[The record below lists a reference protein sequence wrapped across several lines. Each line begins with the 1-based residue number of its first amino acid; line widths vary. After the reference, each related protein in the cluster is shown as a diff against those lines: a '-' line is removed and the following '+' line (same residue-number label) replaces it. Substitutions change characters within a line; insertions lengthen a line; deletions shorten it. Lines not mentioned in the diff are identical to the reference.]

1 VEKHLLTLI
10 FLLLLVDVINNL
22 VRLWK
27 NTKLLRNFGSLLGW
41 LTFVSFLGLMSFRI
55 IAAHRAPFAN
65 MYEFTLLFTG
75 FILIISIILRR
86 TLLSPLFDLAVT
98 LLLLVLLAVTSTI
111 SADLQ
116 PLMPA
121 LQSNW
126 LHIHVATAIIAYGAF
141 AAAFCLGIV
150 YLAKSPDS
158 THELQQID
166 QRIYR
171 LVVLGFTFLTFVI
184 ITGAIWAEQA
194 WGNWWSWD
202 PKETWSLITWIVYA
216 VYLHARSSR
225 QWKGRKTIWI
235 VVIGFLVVLF
245 TLFGVSILLPG
256 LHSYA

>member
-1 VEKHLLTLI
+1 MEKHLLTLI
-10 FLLLLVDVINNL
+10 FLLLLLDAFSNL

-27 NTKLLRNFGSLLGW
+27 DAKLLRNFSSLLLW
-41 LTFVSFLGLMSFRI
+41 LAFISFLGMMSFRI
-55 IAAHRAPFAN
+55 MAAHRVPFAN
-65 MYEFTLLFTG
+65 MYEFTLLCAG
-75 FILIISIILRR
+75 FIIIASVILRR
-86 TLLSPLFDLAVT
+86 TLLSPLFDLAVA
-98 LLLLVLLAVTSTI
+98 LLLLVLLAITSTI
-111 SADLQ
+111 SADLH

-126 LHIHVATAIIAYGAF
+126 LHIHVAAAIIAYGAF
-141 AAAFCLGIV
+141 ALAFCLGIV

-158 THELQQID
+158 GQELQQID

-194 WGNWWSWD
+194 WGKWWSWD

-216 VYLHARSSR
+216 VYLHARNSR
-225 QWKGRKTIWI
+225 QWKGHKTIWM

-245 TLFGVSILLPG
+245 TLFGVSILIPG